1 MRKEKWLLREI
12 DSWQGLAL
20 IDAEAAQSLRNRY
33 APKKNA
39 NFLVILFSIIGA
51 ALIGAG
57 IILIGAWNWE
67 RFPVALRVAVAFL
80 PLVASHALAV
90 YTVKAKYG
98 SLAWR
103 ESVAVFST
111 AAVFAALA
119 VVSQIFH
126 LPGDYAVYVLT
137 CGLLSLPM
145 MYLLNAASPL
155 IVYYWAILNWGALEP
170 SAFSAPI
177 LFVLFA
183 LGALFVWLRRNEAT
197 PRPIYMAWAT
207 VAAGYAL
214 VLIMGIQLECDLLLV
229 SLGYFALLLAAGGL
243 PERLLP
249 PLRIIG
255 TLGGIVATAVLT
267 YRDIWYYWSGTKM
280 AAGGVVMIGV
290 LLLASLFFAV
300 VTLKRDRPRFWF
312 IALLLFLCALRFLW
326 AVFALDKGPFDFI
339 FMLISNLAMLL
350 VGVGFIV
357 FGAKNAALL
366 QMNTGMAAICA
377 LIVMRFFDI
386 DMDFLWRGI
395 VFLLLGTAFLLA
407 NRRILRAR
415 KRSEREDVA

>member
-1 MRKEKWLLREI
+1 MKKEKWLLREI
-12 DSWQGLAL
+12 DSWQQLAL
-20 IDAEAAQSLRNRY
+20 IDAQAAESLRNRY

-39 NFLVILFSIIGA
+39 NFLVVLFSIIGA

-67 RFPVALRVAVAFL
+67 RFPVLLRVAIAFL
-80 PLVASHALAV
+80 PLLASQALAV
-90 YTVKAKYG
+90 YTVKVKYG
-98 SLAWR
+98 SFAWR

-119 VVSQIFH
+119 LVGQIFH
-126 LPGDYAVYVLT
+126 LPGDYAAYVLT

-145 MYLLNAASPL
+145 MVLLNAASPL
-155 IVYYWAILNWGALEP
+155 VVYFWAILNWGALEP
-170 SAFSAPI
+170 SAFGPPV
-177 LFVLFA
+177 LFVLFT

-197 PRPIYMAWAT
+197 PRPVYMAWAT
-207 VAAGYAL
+207 VAAGFAL
-214 VLIMGIQLECDLLLV
+214 VLIMGIQLDCDLVLV

-255 TLGGIVATAVLT
+255 VLGGIVATAILT
-267 YRDIWYYWSGTKM
+267 YQETWYYPADKLT
-280 AAGGVVMIGV
+280 AGGIVMVGA
-290 LLLASLFFAV
+290 LLLA
-300 VTLKRDRPRFWF
+300 TLVFVAKTAKLDKPRFWF
-312 IALLLFLCALRFLW
+312 AALLLLLCALRFLW
-326 AVFALDKGPFDFI
+326 AALTLDKEPFDFI

-350 VGVGFIV
+350 IGVGFIV

-366 QMNTGMAAICA
+366 QMNVGMAAICA

-415 KRSEREDVA
+415 KRAKQEDAA